1 MEKHDVDEMYAFLDD
16 LQDLGIVNM
25 FAAPGYLQ
33 EEFEMSDEDS
43 IAVVSNWMD
52 TKEKQAMHT
61 VSMEDVM
68 KKIED
73 IEEEEADANE

>member
-16 LQDLGIVNM
+16 LRDLGIVNM

-52 TKEKQAMHT
+52 TKEKQATHT
-61 VSMEDVM
+61 VSMEDIM
-68 KKIED
+68 KRIEAKL
-73 IEEEEADANE
+73 EAKDNE